1 MDSISVWQKET
12 VHHKIRDII
21 AGETKCV
28 HFLWDEATYFDNWR
42 NEKGRCSKGKLSL
55 I

>member
-12 VHHKIRDII
+12 VHHKIHDII
-21 AGETKCV
+21 AGETKCI

-42 NEKGRCSKGKLSL
+42 NEKGRRSKGKLSL